1 MTNPLFLLL
10 GLLLLLTTPTDANRK
25 QAIWSSQPLTE
36 ARLLVED
43 IWLDVDDTVVDFVL
57 QNEAPVLLN
66 YAITLRSFKP
76 ENSASD
82 FLIDETMSI
91 GQKDFVQV
99 RMTVDNVPLRQV
111 SLFEFI
117 LKDSTHPH

>member
-99 RMTVDNVPLRQV
+99 QMTVDNVPLRQV

>member
-82 FLIDETMSI
+82 FLIDETMSS